1 MTPGEARIRFADFPV
16 ADPAVPGSGV
26 AGSSMADSS
35 TPGSGVARSAAPGV
49 AESALAEMTESA
61 LAESGLAA
69 HLDQLMDALRS
80 PETGLWAARRWGR
93 LLAAPLTAGHRLLV
107 AGNGG
112 SAAEAQHLTAELVGR
127 YVAERPPLSAIAL
140 HAETSSL
147 TAIGNDYGAAEAF
160 ARQVAAHGR
169 PGDTLLLLS
178 ASGRSDNVL
187 AAADRAR
194 SLGIRVW
201 AMTGPAPNPLA
212 SAADDA
218 ICVAAPDTSTVQEV
232 HLVAIHALC
241 GALDAEV
248 TSL

>member
-1 MTPGEARIRFADFPV
+1 MTPQQFTASPV
-16 ADPAVPGSGV
+16 PAGPAVTDAQPEL
-26 AGSSMADSS
+26 AQH
-35 TPGSGVARSAAPGV
+35 
-49 AESALAEMTESA
+49 LAE
-61 LAESGLAA
+61 LAA
-69 HLDQLMDALRS
+69 ALHH
-80 PETGLWAARRWGR
+80 PATGLTTARRWGR
-93 LLAAPLTAGHRLLV
+93 LLAGPLTAGHRLLV

-127 YVAERPPLSAIAL
+127 YVADRPPLSAIAL

-147 TAIGNDYGAAEAF
+147 TAIGNDFGAAEAF

-178 ASGRSDNVL
+178 ASGRSENVL
-187 AAADRAR
+187 AAADRGR

-212 SAADDA
+212 GAADDA
-218 ICVAAPDTSTVQEV
+218 ICVQAGDTATIQEV

-241 GALDAEV
+241 DALDAEV
-248 TSL
+248 TSR

>member
-1 MTPGEARIRFADFPV
+1 MTPGEARIRFAGPGG
-16 ADPAVPGSGV
+16 ADSAVGSHAVGGFAAAHSATPAVV
-26 AGSSMADSS
+26 EA
-35 TPGSGVARSAAPGV
+35 T
-49 AESALAEMTESA
+49 
-61 LAESGLAA
+61 LAESELAS
-69 HLDQLMDALRS
+69 HLDQLIQALRN

-127 YVAERPPLSAIAL
+127 YVADRPPLSAIAL
-140 HAETSSL
+140 HADTSSL
-147 TAIGNDYGAAEAF
+147 TAIGNDFGPAEAF

-169 PGDTLLLLS
+169 PGDTLLVLS
-178 ASGRSDNVL
+178 ASGRSENVVT
-187 AAADRAR
+187 AASRAR

-201 AMTGPAPNPLA
+201 AMTGPPPNPLA
-212 SAADDA
+212 SLADDA
-218 ICVAAPDTSTVQEV
+218 ICVAAPDTATVQEV

-241 GALDAEV
+241 DALDAEV